1 MTLLHEIGHA
11 IGLNHPGN
19 YNAGESANVDAIG
32 NFLSANEDAFFNSI
46 MSYRWS
52 AQNIN
57 DIWFMPYDMLALR
70 YVYGK
75 NPFNTGNNTY
85 TLTDSSGTLVQNIV
99 DDGGVDTLNFSAV
112 TIPISLDMTPGAY
125 SSVGRLS
132 SGVAALADL
141 TISFDALIENAIGTA
156 QNDSMIGNSINN
168 VLTGGAGDDTI
179 DGGAGT
185 DTAVFSVARATSTI
199 TKTGTG
205 WTVSSTADGSDTLA
219 NVERLQFTDATVALD
234 ISGIGGQAYR
244 IYQAAFNRAPDAGGL
259 GFWISAMDK
268 GYSLKSVAEGFVAS
282 GEFKTLYGT
291 SPTNAEL
298 ISKMYDNVLHRT
310 PDQGGYDFW
319 LGVLN
324 RRDATVAEVLA
335 QFGES
340 AENVAALVGVI
351 GNGFAF
357 TPYGG

>member
-1 MTLLHEIGHA
+1 
-11 IGLNHPGN
+11 
-19 YNAGESANVDAIG
+19 
-32 NFLSANEDAFFNSI
+32 
-46 MSYRWS
+46 
-52 AQNIN
+52 
-57 DIWFMPYDMLALR
+57 
-70 YVYGK
+70 
-75 NPFNTGNNTY
+75 
-85 TLTDSSGTLVQNIV
+85 
-99 DDGGVDTLNFSAV
+99 
-112 TIPISLDMTPGAY
+112 
-125 SSVGRLS
+125 
-132 SGVAALADL
+132 
-141 TISFDALIENAIGTA
+141 
-156 QNDSMIGNSINN
+156 
-168 VLTGGAGDDTI
+168 
-179 DGGAGT
+179 
-185 DTAVFSVARATSTI
+185 
-199 TKTGTG
+199 
-205 WTVSSTADGSDTLA
+205 
-219 NVERLQFTDATVALD
+219 
-234 ISGIGGQAYR
+234 
-244 IYQAAFNRAPDAGGL
+244 
-259 GFWISAMDK
+259 MDK